1 MTSVAQEDHFTLGQH
16 GFAVRS
22 HHFDIMT
29 LDKERVERE
38 CLLKVEK
45 LVRREIENVAEV
57 VCFDWRVR
65 ISSRWQVSA
74 GNQLL
79 LTSHLPAAGPC
90 QLS

>member
-1 MTSVAQEDHFTLGQH
+1 MTSVAQEDHFTLDQH

-29 LDKERVERE
+29 FDKERVERE
-38 CLLKVEK
+38 CLPKVEK
-45 LVRREIENVAEV
+45 FVRREIENVAEV

-74 GNQLL
+74 GNRLL
-79 LTSHLPAAGPC
+79 LTSHLSATRPC